1 MFLNHPNIIKMYGCF
16 DDAANIYIIL
26 QVGTGGQLYHQ
37 LKKSQP
43 LSQPRIAFIMRQVC
57 DAVNEIHSL
66 KIIHRDIKPENIVL
80 HDVPFLLLRISSNC
94 AILVGQ
100 CTKTTNLERHFVV
113 LHFMFVLRSSKE
125 KSTIKR
131 QIYGQLV

>member
-26 QVGTGGQLYHQ
+26 EVGTGGQLYHQ

-43 LSQPRIAFIMRQVC
+43 LSEPRIAFIMRQVC
-57 DAVNEIHSL
+57 EAVNEIHSL

-80 HDVPFLLLRISSNC
+80 HDVTYIVCRISSNY
-94 AILVGQ
+94 AILDGQ
-100 CTKTTNLERHFVV
+100 CTKITNSELPSAAH
-113 LHFMFVLRSSKE
+113 HSMFVLRSSKG
-125 KSTIKR
+125 KSTIR
-131 QIYGQLV
+131 R